1 MSKIDLD
8 ENFRN
13 HLLNS
18 YPVSEDLLDHILED
32 LGDYFALDVKE
43 YIGIRHQQLQK
54 EGRQNNDI
62 YELIQKELDERRF
75 AAPRLS
81 IRQIRRIIYG

>member
-1 MSKIDLD
+1 MPKIKLD

-18 YPVSEDLLDHILED
+18 YPLSADLLDHILDD

-43 YIGIRHQQLQK
+43 FIGVRHQQLQK
-54 EGRQNNDI
+54 EGLRNNDI
-62 YELIQKELDERRF
+62 YTRIRKELEETRL
-75 AAPRLS
+75 AAPGPS

>member
-1 MSKIDLD
+1 MQKIYLD

-18 YPVSEDLLDHILED
+18 YPITEELLNHILDDIGE
-32 LGDYFALDVKE
+32 YFSAEVKE

-54 EGRQNNDI
+54 EGLQNRDI
-62 YELIQKELDERRF
+62 YTLIRKELKERRF
-75 AAPRLS
+75 ASPDLTL
-81 IRQIRRIIYG
+81 RQIRRIIYG

>member
-8 ENFRN
+8 VNFRN

-32 LGDYFALDVKE
+32 LGDYFAMDVKE
-43 YIGIRHQQLQK
+43 FIGVRHQQLQK
-54 EGRQNNDI
+54 EGLLNSDI
-62 YELIQKELDERRF
+62 YNRIREELGTKRF
-75 AAPRLS
+75 AAPVLS
-81 IRQIRRIIYG
+81 VRQIRRIIYG